1 MFSMLVTMATAHNA
15 YLRPTVPVVSTLP
28 ILFSLFT
35 MLMLRI
41 AYTTYNV
48 EPSQP
53 NVPTRPPANDNESER
68 GRADLS
74 IWKPYLPLAN
84 STPPLPPAHAGI
96 FNEPLKKWQQNGPE
110 LTLTFLD
117 ISYDLIIKHCSQDE
131 QIGIMMF

>member
-1 MFSMLVTMATAHNA
+1 MLTYSACGVDTAYNVFTVFNANATRCPH
-15 YLRPTVPVVSTLP
+15 
-28 ILFSLFT
+28 
-35 MLMLRI
+35 
-41 AYTTYNV
+41 TTYNV

-110 LTLTFLD
+110 LTLLFLE
-117 ISYDLIIKHCSQDE
+117 ISFDHDQTPIPEHCSQNE

>member
-1 MFSMLVTMATAHNA
+1 MLTYSACGVDTAYNVFTVFNANATHC
-15 YLRPTVPVVSTLP
+15 PD
-28 ILFSLFT
+28 
-35 MLMLRI
+35 
-41 AYTTYNV
+41 TTYNV

-84 STPPLPPAHAGI
+84 STPPLPPTHAGR
-96 FNEPLKKWQQNGPE
+96 FNEPLKKRQQNCPG

-117 ISYDLIIKHCSQDE
+117 ISFDLIIKHCSQDE

>member
-1 MFSMLVTMATAHNA
+1 MLTYSACGVDTAYNVFTVYLATATHC
-15 YLRPTVPVVSTLP
+15 
-28 ILFSLFT
+28 
-35 MLMLRI
+35 
-41 AYTTYNV
+41 YTTYNV

-84 STPPLPPAHAGI
+84 STPPLPPNHAGR
-96 FNEPLKKWQQNGPE
+96 FDEPLKKWQQNGPE

-117 ISYDLIIKHCSQDE
+117 ISFDLDQTPIPERALQPR
-131 QIGIMMF
+131 